1 MINYGVQRVETPVEL
16 IHRATTQF
24 EEGRGNFFREQ
35 AAFKKLKSV
44 WVALK
49 VKNIYTYHA
58 VLKVLHLLN
67 FASYFHFALNCD

>member
-1 MINYGVQRVETPVEL
+1 MENTILINYGVQRVEIPVEL

-44 WVALK
+44 WVALQ
-49 VKNIYTYHA
+49 VKYLYLSCCT
-58 VLKVLHLLN
+58 
-67 FASYFHFALNCD
+67 